1 MSQPFM
7 DSNDE
12 QHRDCYEKHYI
23 LNHGFIGVTF
33 QWQNSQNSI
42 TSLIEN
48 KVLFHVLRLE
58 GS

>member
-1 MSQPFM
+1 M
-7 DSNDE
+7 DSNDK
-12 QHRDCYEKHYI
+12 QHRDCHEKHYI
-23 LNHGFIGVTF
+23 LNRVFIGVTF
-33 QWQNSQNSI
+33 QWQNSQKSI

>member
-1 MSQPFM
+1 M
-7 DSNDE
+7 DSNNK
-12 QHRDCYEKHYI
+12 QHRDFYEKHYI
-23 LNHGFIGVTF
+23 LNHKFIGVTF

-42 TSLIEN
+42 TPLIET